1 MSAKSR
7 GKHNRWR
14 SLTVAFRIS
23 PQENEV
29 LNRKVFLCGTTKQ
42 EFIINRLIADEP
54 LQIVVNRLMI
64 SRLSERLDRL
74 INLLENSQITDCD
87 IEEIQYII
95 KLLLAVKAEEENLK
109 E

>member
-7 GKHNRWR
+7 DKHNHWR

-23 PQENEV
+23 PQENKV

-42 EFIINRLIADEP
+42 EYITNKLISDKP

-64 SRLSERLDRL
+64 NRLSERLDRL
-74 INLLENSQITDCD
+74 VNLLENSQITDCD
-87 IEEIQYII
+87 VEEIQYII
-95 KLLLAVKAEEENLK
+95 KLLLAIKAEEKN
-109 E
+109 